1 MWAEG
6 IVVRD
11 IEYRKCGIEPQS
23 YLSEGGRWRAKAM
36 VSVSDSASVNTVP
49 VFGQLDRTFATEEQA
64 DAWAV
69 EIANKW
75 INERG

>member
-1 MWAEG
+1 MRN
-6 IVVRD
+6 V
-11 IEYRKCGIEPQS
+11 EYREYRIEPQS
-23 YLSEGGRWRAKAM
+23 YLSDGGRWRAKAI
-36 VSVSDSASVNTVP
+36 VVVNDSASVSTVP

-69 EIANKW
+69 EIAKTW

>member
-1 MWAEG
+1 
-6 IVVRD
+6 
-11 IEYRKCGIEPQS
+11 
-23 YLSEGGRWRAKAM
+23 M

-69 EIANKW
+69 EIAKKW